1 MTYRKDSNGNTM
13 QVGRLGASQNVTIG
27 ASSSQSTALVT
38 PGLFAVRLV
47 ATADCRVAIGANPT
61 ATATSTLLVAG
72 VPEYFSAE
80 VGEKVAVRGSAG
92 GTLNVTG
99 IA

>member
-13 QVGRLGASQNVTIG
+13 QVGRLGTSQNVTIG
-27 ASSSQSTALVT
+27 AVSAQSATLAT
-38 PGLFAVRLV
+38 PNLFAVRLV

-61 ATATSTLLVAG
+61 ATSTSTLLVAG

-80 VGEKVAVRGSAG
+80 VGEKVAVIGTS